1 MNRAWVRA
9 LLVAAAVVLLDQ
21 FAKELVRSALE
32 PGEVREVT
40 SFLDLVYVRNDGIA
54 FGQFAG
60 GGALVVVLVLAA
72 LSALVYYF
80 ATHFNQPWVWLPT
93 GLLLGGAIGNLIDR
107 ARLGAVTDFV
117 KFPHWPAF
125 NLADSAVTVGVII
138 LLIVIERAPHRDE
151 R

>member
-9 LLVAAAVVLLDQ
+9 LLVAAAVVVLDQ
-21 FAKELVRSALE
+21 FVKELVRSALE

-40 SFLDLVYVRNDGIA
+40 SFLDLVHVRNDGIA

-60 GGALVVVLVLAA
+60 GGALVIVIVLVA
-72 LSALVYYF
+72 LSALIYYF
-80 ATHFNQPWVWLPT
+80 ATHVNQPWVWLPT

-125 NLADSAVTVGVII
+125 NVADSAVTVGVIV

>member
-9 LLVAAAVVLLDQ
+9 LLVAAAVVVLDQ
-21 FAKELVRSALE
+21 FVKELVRSALE

-40 SFLDLVYVRNDGIA
+40 SFLDLVHVRNDGIA
-54 FGQFAG
+54 FGQFAS
-60 GGALVVVLVLAA
+60 GGALVIVIVLVA
-72 LSALVYYF
+72 LSALIYYF
-80 ATHFNQPWVWLPT
+80 ATHVNQPWVWLPT

-125 NLADSAVTVGVII
+125 NVADSAVTVGVIV